1 MCPSVRIARRW
12 GLAIAACGTLAGG
25 YCLVSRTASQ
35 EPGGNTLAAAAA
47 LRHAPGHVPD
57 GTVLRAPGDAGP
69 DRTEWL
75 IAALRDAADGA
86 TIQVPAGLYRGPLTV
101 DRPVHLH
108 ADPGAH
114 LRGDGRTHTVAIR
127 AAGVTLDGFEISGS
141 GLDLSQDHA

>member
-1 MCPSVRIARRW
+1 MRPSLRIGLRW
-12 GLAIAACGTLAGG
+12 ALALAAVGTLAGG
-25 YCLVSRTASQ
+25 HYLSPPTPTQ
-35 EPGGNTLAAAAA
+35 EPEDNTLAATPA

-57 GTVLRAPGDAGP
+57 GTVLRAPGDTGP
-69 DRTEWL
+69 DRTDWL

-86 TIQVPAGLYRGPLTV
+86 TVQVPAGLYRGPLTI